1 MLKKSY
7 LTFIAVM
14 ISSAFS
20 SISAAQDVELDKLVL
35 PEGFSIDIYAR
46 VSNPRQ
52 MSLGDDGTV
61 YVGSRNSAG
70 GRIFAVLNP
79 TSAAKASE
87 VIVIDGGLKSP
98 SGLTYK
104 DGDLYVGAISRIYK
118 YNDIANNLRSGND
131 PEIITDKL
139 PTRTHHGWKFIEF
152 GPDGLLYV
160 PVGAPCNICL
170 SDDEIFAS
178 ILRMDVNNPDQP
190 FELYASGVRN
200 TVGFDWDPNSGDLWF
215 TDNGR
220 DAMGD
225 ELPADELNRAPN
237 KGMHF
242 GYPFIHQGDIPDPEF
257 GKGKNASDY
266 TAPAQ
271 NLAPHAGA
279 IGMAFYKG
287 DMFPEH
293 FKNNI
298 IIAEHGSWNRT
309 EAAGHTGHMLTLV
322 TVENGK
328 AVKYEPFITGF
339 LQNNKAWGRPADV
352 LELKDGSLLIAD
364 DEANAIYR
372 VTYSR

>member
-1 MLKKSY
+1 MFKKIY
-7 LTFIAVM
+7 FTFITLLMFSASGAV
-14 ISSAFS
+14 SY
-20 SISAAQDVELDKLVL
+20 AQDAELDKLVL
-35 PEGFSIDIYAR
+35 PEGFSIDIYAM
-46 VSNPRQ
+46 VNNPRQ

-79 TSAAKASE
+79 NGDAKASE
-87 VIVIDGGLKSP
+87 VVVIDGGLKSP

-118 YNDIANNLRSGND
+118 YKDIANNIRSGND

-170 SDDEIFAS
+170 SEDEIFAS
-178 ILRMDVNNPDQP
+178 ILRMDVNNPDKP

-225 ELPADELNRAPN
+225 EIPADELNRAPS

-257 GKGKNASDY
+257 GQGKKASDY
-266 TAPAQ
+266 TPPAQ

-279 IGMAFYKG
+279 IGMAFYTG
-287 DMFPEH
+287 DMFPER

-322 TVENGK
+322 TVENGE

-339 LQNNKAWGRPADV
+339 LQNNEAWGRPADV
-352 LELKDGSLLIAD
+352 LQLKDGSLLIAD
-364 DEANAIYR
+364 DKANAIYR
-372 VTYSR
+372 VTYNR